1 MLDGGAAPPAPP
13 GKGSEPPPEPEEF
26 SKTLQKAQ
34 GEDETPGEVA
44 VNEPNA
50 RLQKLD
56 SKEKTTGKEIPVSV
70 LVEQIAII
78 PVQIAAP
85 QQAIA
90 LSVTASKDSN
100 PDAVKAPVKSDCQ
113 EHTPLLDSKKGKS
126 DTDSLLANLIS
137 GNQAIAAVV
146 AQTDQ
151 VAPTPQSSKTDTSS
165 QSATQTISKEISG
178 QLNITSV
185 KSTTGAAITQQASTA
200 IKSDVKADAA
210 KPVAKSDAKFSL
222 EATSQDSTAQVS
234 KDSSFGRDADG
245 DTQSDSKQDQSSNQ
259 TQLTFAGTTEMKKT
273 SDVDSTNST
282 GNQQLTTADRQ
293 RVVDTLTKRIEEL
306 SVRSVRSEVRV
317 EMQPAELG
325 SVVVNVRKGLEG
337 MTATL
342 TASNETLRQAL
353 HESRNDLAG
362 TLADRNVGQVRI
374 EVRSANADTMN
385 MGQQFSHANS
395 QQSQNHQQQQHRQAT
410 ANLMAARQ
418 STAPE
423 TSSTQTAP
431 SPRRTSTTSFDMEI

>member
-13 GKGSEPPPEPEEF
+13 GKASEPPPEPDEF

-44 VNEPNA
+44 ENEPNA

-56 SKEKTTGKEIPVSV
+56 SKEKTNGKQIPVSV
-70 LVEQIAII
+70 LVEQIAVI
-78 PVQIAAP
+78 PVQIATP
-85 QQAIA
+85 QQALA
-90 LSVTASKDSN
+90 LNVTDSKAANS
-100 PDAVKAPVKSDCQ
+100 DAVKAPSKSDCQ
-113 EHTPLLDSKKGKS
+113 DHTPALDSMKGKS
-126 DTDSLLANLIS
+126 DADSLLATLIS
-137 GNQAIAAVV
+137 GNQAVAAVV
-146 AQTDQ
+146 AQTGQ
-151 VAPTPQSSKTDTSS
+151 VASNPPQAPVTTAEQAD
-165 QSATQTISKEISG
+165 TQTISKEVSG

-185 KSTTGAAITQQASTA
+185 KSSTGTAIAQQASTA
-200 IKSDVKADAA
+200 VKSDARGEAE
-210 KPVAKSDAKFSL
+210 KPVAKSDAKASFSG
-222 EATSQDSTAQVS
+222 TSTDAASQISSESGLGQDS
-234 KDSSFGRDADG
+234 DS
-245 DTQSDSKQDQSSNQ
+245 DTQSDSQQEDSSGQS
-259 TQLTFAGTTEMKKT
+259 QLAAPVTTDLKGT
-273 SDVDSTNST
+273 SDVSPTNSVS
-282 GNQQLTTADRQ
+282 NHQLTTADRQ

-325 SVVVNVRKGLEG
+325 SVIVNVRKDLAG

-395 QQSQNHQQQQHRQAT
+395 QQSQSHQQQQHRQAT

-418 STAPE
+418 SAEPQ